1 MSRHQLLYLNP
12 YPKPG
17 QRGKRWAGHPAL
29 PVAVQL
35 GRALEV
41 RCHWLPYIAPISPL
55 YLPSISLYLPSIS
68 LYQVRSNWLPY
79 CLELREAVAALAYAP
94 PSPTSAP
101 KVSGEVVAALA
112 QHDLAHSPLDAEG
125 GGGGGEVPAH
135 VRAAAA
141 ALLPARLSVLRLESA
156 AQALT
161 LFEAKY
167 YRKKDPL
174 YRLKL
179 GRGIKLE
186 A

>member
-1 MSRHQLLYLNP
+1 M
-12 YPKPG
+12 
-17 QRGKRWAGHPAL
+17 
-29 PVAVQL
+29 
-35 GRALEV
+35 
-41 RCHWLPYIAPISPL
+41 
-55 YLPSISLYLPSIS
+55 
-68 LYQVRSNWLPY
+68 RSNWLPY

-94 PSPTSAP
+94 SPTSAP
-101 KVSGEVVAALA
+101 RVSGEAVAALA

-167 YRKKDPL
+167 HRKKDPL
-174 YRLKL
+174 YRLQL
-179 GRGIKLE
+179 GRRRGVKFE